1 MRRLVVG
8 ASTCAVLALIGCTST
23 QTGSSAGQSWTVEKT
38 INRGEKIQ
46 IQQMYFIN
54 TTTCEAD
61 EIPPAPEV
69 KQEPVFGQLEF
80 RSGPTNPHQCPT
92 ITINANF
99 ADYTA
104 GA

>member
-54 TTTCEAD
+54 KTTCEAD

-69 KQEPVFGQLEF
+69 KQEPVFGQLEY